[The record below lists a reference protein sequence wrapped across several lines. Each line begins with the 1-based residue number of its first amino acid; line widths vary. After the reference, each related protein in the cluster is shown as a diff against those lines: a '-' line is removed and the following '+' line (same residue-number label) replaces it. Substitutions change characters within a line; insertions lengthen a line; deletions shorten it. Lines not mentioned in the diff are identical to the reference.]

1 MHTEVP
7 GRRGRALRHRRPAGA
22 SFWVWV
28 PLGFPSPWPVS
39 RDPGRVCRC
48 PQPRAVRLRA
58 ASSGLSSALPPR
70 FLPLWPLSTRP
81 AGWRLGPAS
90 QEGRGVVAIAV
101 EPLGFSSLGATLL
114 HGCVTCSTFPK
125 ARFLPGTDKEL
136 SDTEEDPLP
145 SNKCKKVRGLSLLGR
160 EQGGAQCG
168 AATLS
173 PGCRGH
179 CKRRGCGPKV
189 LSWTPRSLVPTG
201 FAPRLATLD
210 KQVDGGT
217 RPLTPTHPGLCVP
230 SSGHRTRHPWAGHT
244 D

>member
-1 MHTEVP
+1 MPAAKSRQAPGGVLRPLLSPPSAVPAPVAALHTP
-7 GRRGRALRHRRPAGA
+7 GWLAPGTCLSGGERGG
-22 SFWVWV
+22 
-28 PLGFPSPWPVS
+28 GY
-39 RDPGRVCRC
+39 
-48 PQPRAVRLRA
+48 
-58 ASSGLSSALPPR
+58 SSGA
-70 FLPLWPLSTRP
+70 F
-81 AGWRLGPAS
+81 
-90 QEGRGVVAIAV
+90 GV
-101 EPLGFSSLGATLL
+101 SSLGATLL

-201 FAPRLATLD
+201 FVPQLATLD